1 MTKMMIN
8 ENMREKVIDAIAE
21 WMADNTEFS
30 ADFLREHGEDWLH
43 VYTLDEMYRDYC
55 GGDLADVINMFAD
68 NNVEASTWSDYFVD
82 DNGDLHTDDEFSE
95 VVSEMVF
102 DDNKYAEWV
111 LEEIEEGLID
121 EPQELMDIVSK
132 YATASWEDVASVI
145 EDERKKAY
153 KKQLERCWLGGGEV
167 CLETFVSASHEVVA
181 ITETCDALRD
191 TRFFGADESEYSR
204 IIDDFKTDN
213 LLNVLVADSEE
224 YVSGMHVPFRKA
236 LEVVVKNEYLKGRW
250 F

>member
-1 MTKMMIN
+1 MAKMMIN
-8 ENMREKVIDAIAE
+8 ENTREEVIDAIAE

-132 YATASWEDVASVI
+132 YAATPWEDV
-145 EDERKKAY
+145 ERK
-153 KKQLERCWLGGGEV
+153 LWERRDDVILHYIGEIDKI
-167 CLETFVSASHEVVA
+167 LMNGDKSTDDFVGICNTVHDMVSMVNVL
-181 ITETCDALRD
+181 TT
-191 TRFFGADESEYSR
+191 TRFFGIDESEYAELCEL
-204 IIDDFKTDN
+204 FEKTDDITCN
-213 LLNVLVADSEE
+213 EVYNMLIIVGSWACGGVTIE
-224 YVSGMHVPFRKA
+224 KA
-236 LEVVVKNEYLKGRW
+236 TEMYVKNWR
-250 F
+250 